1 MAAASHSFLKGF
13 LAGLATGLLLS
24 LIVAF
29 GIGRNNPFVDL
40 PVAAYAPGDGPIVPK
55 EAPSYDYYKALPEQ
69 PQPVISPAP
78 ASPYAKPAA
87 AYHLQ
92 AGAFLNAEDAEE
104 MKARLALLGFEASI
118 VEVEDAEAIR
128 LHKVRVGPFTGMDEL
143 NQARARLTKNNID
156 TLLIKPSPDN
166 VSKET
171 P

>member
-1 MAAASHSFLKGF
+1 MAAARHSFLKGF

-29 GIGRNNPFVDL
+29 GVGRNNPFVEP
-40 PVAAYAPGDGPIVPK
+40 PVAANAAGEGPIAPK
-55 EAPSYDYYKALPEQ
+55 EAPSYEFYKALPEH
-69 PQPVISPAP
+69 PEPVTSPAP

-118 VEVEDAEAIR
+118 VQVEDAEAIL
-128 LHKVRVGPFTGMDEL
+128 LHKVRIGPFKSMDEL
-143 NQARARLTKNNID
+143 NQTRARLTKNNID
-156 TLLIKPSPDN
+156 TLLIKPSPEN